1 MRPAGPAAGSGPSS
15 TPAPP
20 ANLDACVRRL
30 GTKGFATTASL
41 AEALLS
47 TPEAV
52 QPLLDQLVVD
62 GVAASVAGAYRLTEA
77 GSERAATFVAA
88 DREAWGVEAATAALD
103 AFLALDHRMKA
114 VVTDWQLRPGDGE
127 PQVNDHS
134 DAGVRRRGAR
144 PAGRPPRGRGGL
156 ARPARARD
164 PAPGRL
170 PGAPRPGRRAGDCAA
185 TASTSPRRAST
196 ATTASGSSSTRT

>member
-1 MRPAGPAAGSGPSS
+1 MAGSGRP

-41 AEALLS
+41 AEAMLS

-77 GSERAATFVAA
+77 GSERSATFVAA

-103 AFLALDHRMKA
+103 AFLSLDHRMKV

-134 DAGVRRRGAR
+134 DAAYDTEVLDRLA
-144 PAGRPPRGRGGL
+144 ALHADAEAWL
-156 ARPARARD
+156 ARSSPRPRAWPATGSAS
-164 PAPGRL
+164 PGRSSERL
-170 PGAPRPGRRAGDCAA
+170 RA
-185 TASTSPRRAST
+185 TASTSPRRAWT